1 VGSLIPGGWPAMMAR
16 NRALALAARQVL
28 CAAAGTPPP
37 SSDEM
42 IGSLASVVLPD
53 SPTMETGWRVRD
65 PIQGKLFDGH
75 GIEVPIMRWP
85 AAPKRLL
92 RISAAVYNTP
102 DQYAR
107 LADALTKEL
116 AAER

>member
-1 VGSLIPGGWPAMMAR
+1 MAR
-16 NRALALAARQVL
+16 NRALTLEARWLL
-28 CAAAGTPPP
+28 CAAAGTAPP
-37 SSDEM
+37 SSDKM

-65 PIQGKLFDGH
+65 PIQGKLFDGY

-107 LADALTKEL
+107 LADALAKEL
-116 AAER
+116 AAEGSS